1 MEDNE
6 QIPDSLLQKYHVALV
21 KALGEDVRKVFV
33 QLGRELGSEVGG
45 GGKISLKELEIKLQD
60 YLHNDLK
67 LGKKVN
73 VKIENN
79 ILNVEVDEC
88 RVCSANEIIR
98 SQGGKEACL
107 LPGILMGSV
116 KQVES
121 VKNVSMA
128 GVEHFGVGHCKM
140 HLKLD

>member
-1 MEDNE
+1 MDE

-21 KALGEDVRKVFV
+21 KALGEDVRKGFV

-45 GGKISLKELEIKLQD
+45 GGKITLKELEKKLQD
-60 YLHNDLK
+60 YLQNDLK

-88 RVCSANEIIR
+88 RVCPANETLR
-98 SQGGKEACL
+98 SQGGKDACL

-116 KQVES
+116 KPVEN
-121 VKNVSMA
+121 VKKASMA

-140 HLKLD
+140 QLKLE